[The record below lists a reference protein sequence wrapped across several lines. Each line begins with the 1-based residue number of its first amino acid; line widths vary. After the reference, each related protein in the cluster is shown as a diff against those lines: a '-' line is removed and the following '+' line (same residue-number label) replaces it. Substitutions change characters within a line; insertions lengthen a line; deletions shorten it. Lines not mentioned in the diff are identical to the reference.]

1 MSLFSVPALKFLPP
15 EAGCSFSSNNF
26 TKRKS
31 KTNAPSHLPA
41 IHQPPAALLICRPG
55 KDPQHTSRGYTRG
68 CVDLASGLPGTEL
81 GGKEEH
87 SKIFCAEARQQRVP
101 SPPSVQSPLNI
112 SGLHC
117 LGSAFG
123 VLAGNA
129 NIRRQYFRKPQSYL
143 IFLEDRFR
151 E

>member
-1 MSLFSVPALKFLPP
+1 MCQHLLFLPP

-26 TKRKS
+26 TKRRS

-55 KDPQHTSRGYTRG
+55 KDPQRTSRGYTRG

-81 GGKEEH
+81 GGKEEP

-101 SPPSVQSPLNI
+101 SPPSVQRPLALAEPLRSLPFCQSP
-112 SGLHC
+112 C
-117 LGSAFG
+117 LRCQVFPTG
-123 VLAGNA
+123 
-129 NIRRQYFRKPQSYL
+129 I
-143 IFLEDRFR
+143 IFNKKKK
-151 E
+151 